1 MVLQNNS
8 DSTELSAAS
17 QINEAFSD
25 NSAVEPGLNSNVA
38 TSSEHTPAEGPTSSK
53 IEISE
58 SNIVESPHKAKP
70 EKTEKIE
77 KHYFCYCDTE
87 TIVEIPDIKKPFPVN
102 QVTGFEFD
110 GYFCDSES
118 VKSSGNERRYFHHI
132 EDELNLV
139 FAAFDEYDK
148 VDPSIQELLD
158 KRCKSNVLY
167 VVWNIWDSNIDI
179 MTPAKGEG
187 YTMRDVPVGAKGVT
201 LYDMEGN
208 ILDPHDDIF

>member
-1 MVLQNNS
+1 MKFYRIVSLVAISLIIASCSNESLNESSSTSSSVNTMVLQNNS

-38 TSSEHTPAEGPTSSK
+38 TSSEHTPAEGQTSSK
-53 IEISE
+53 IEI
-58 SNIVESPHKAKP
+58 
-70 EKTEKIE
+70 
-77 KHYFCYCDTE
+77 
-87 TIVEIPDIKKPFPVN
+87 
-102 QVTGFEFD
+102 
-110 GYFCDSES
+110 SES